1 LISAILW
8 AFRSLFISQAA
19 QPRLSTVQQLK
30 TTNTKQF
37 NSLNQKTNT
46 VNIEEIKTAA
56 TTGDIDKIYQLIESE
71 SPTDTEREQLK
82 EIATQHI
89 DTNPEVAVAITLGTD
104 EEFGRKIYERLLL
117 NNQVDALRVM
127 SDGEIPG
134 YDTPLEDVLLLIAE
148 HSSAEVWEYLVSSI
162 IMEEAIAKLIGK
174 AAVVAAEKNSALY
187 EHIKASD
194 FAYQWDGFNLQDYLS
209 WPTLREAN
217 GADWMGAVGAI
228 YADPEVFKKL
238 IEAYQPYLP
247 QCAVAAAESGRIDN
261 LEALADFGYDLSSYP
276 LDRDNGTL
284 ADIAALGN
292 QTATVDWLI
301 SKGVKRDF

>member
-1 LISAILW
+1 
-8 AFRSLFISQAA
+8 
-19 QPRLSTVQQLK
+19 
-30 TTNTKQF
+30 
-37 NSLNQKTNT
+37 
-46 VNIEEIKTAA
+46 
-56 TTGDIDKIYQLIESE
+56 
-71 SPTDTEREQLK
+71 
-82 EIATQHI
+82 
-89 DTNPEVAVAITLGTD
+89 
-104 EEFGRKIYERLLL
+104 
-117 NNQVDALRVM
+117 
-127 SDGEIPG
+127 
-134 YDTPLEDVLLLIAE
+134 
-148 HSSAEVWEYLVSSI
+148 
-162 IMEEAIAKLIGK
+162 MEETIAKLIGK

-209 WPTLREAN
+209 WPTLREAI

-292 QTATVDWLI
+292 QTETVDWLI